1 MSGLLACVGKS
12 FVKPPHTIRL
22 KIKMRHDIRL
32 FDRKIS
38 VGYGR
43 FDFAGANDGGEV
55 ADAHPCS
62 RHEVDPGPGPG
73 SPREAS
79 VELLLLF
86 PSCCPWPAAPT
97 MPCGLVLVRMQFL
110 FELFRKRTFSSQ
122 YFG

>member
-12 FVKPPHTIRL
+12 FVEPPHTIRL
-22 KIKMRHDIRL
+22 KFKMRHAIRL

-86 PSCCPWPAAPT
+86 PFVLSVA
-97 MPCGLVLVRMQFL
+97 CGAHHALRAGSSSVLKRQN
-110 FELFRKRTFSSQ
+110 FRLRRIFVA
-122 YFG
+122 

>member
-55 ADAHPCS
+55 ADEHPCG

-79 VELLLLF
+79 EELPPF
-86 PSCCPWPAAPT
+86 PLVFCVA
-97 MPCGLVLVRMQFL
+97 CGAHHALRAG
-110 FELFRKRTFSSQ
+110 SSMNRPKIL
-122 YFG
+122 